1 MSPYSLEIERT
12 FQGAWRISGMIDGY
26 LITRQF
32 FGYTKKEA
40 IAAFQQ
46 ENKEV

>member
-1 MSPYSLEIERT
+1 MTIERT

-26 LITRQF
+26 LVTRQF

-46 ENKEV
+46 ESKGA